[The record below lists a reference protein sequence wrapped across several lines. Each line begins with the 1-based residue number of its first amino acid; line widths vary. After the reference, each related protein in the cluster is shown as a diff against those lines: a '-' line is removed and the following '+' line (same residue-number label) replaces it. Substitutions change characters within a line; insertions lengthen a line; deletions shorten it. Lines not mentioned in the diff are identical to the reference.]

1 MGDAL
6 AAIDDADYFP
16 RKKNGWRPAPP
27 SPSTK
32 LCRTTIIRPDLD
44 LRQMAIIVRGM
55 PDMVASFRVCRD
67 ERQLTHE
74 TIDDIAGFQSGYCSK
89 LLAPEPI
96 RNLGWLSFGDFL
108 GAVGKMLLLVDDH
121 EQIERVKDRWTPRER
136 PNPIRGK

>member
-6 AAIDDADYFP
+6 TAIEDADYFP
-16 RKKNGWRPAPP
+16 RKKNGWRPEPP

-44 LRQMAIIVRGM
+44 LQQTAIIVRGM

-67 ERQLTHE
+67 ERGLTHE

-108 GAVGKMLLLVDDH
+108 GAVGKLMLLVDDPA
-121 EQIERVKDRWTPRER
+121 QVERVKDRWIQRR
-136 PNPIRGK
+136 WPNQKA